1 MRGPDQAPGAAE
13 AQPRPAPAPPRAR
26 PAPPPLRGAETELRG
41 ELRDTPHGPAWVARA
56 FYSDDFRHGRRR
68 VGWARAWDVEA
79 LGLVAHEP
87 RAAPLPPQRWA
98 LVDLE
103 TTGLGADAG
112 TYAFLVGVGW
122 LEPGGFVVE
131 QHLLRD
137 PADEP
142 ALLHE
147 VARRLAAFEGVVS
160 FNGKSFDLPLLA
172 TRCLLARRA
181 APCTGWPHCDLLP
194 AARRLWPHRTRDRR
208 LATLEAE
215 LLGVRRPHD
224 VPSALI
230 PQRYAAY
237 LRGGDAATLDDV
249 LAHNRFDLLSLLFLV
264 HEAASFLPRLREDVV
279 GSRPAERQLLAEDR
293 LRGAVVLHQAGHDAA
308 AANLLESCLAGDPS
322 PAARLAALRSLA
334 ALRKRAGEI
343 DAACALWRDMLALAP
358 ECIEPYE
365 ELAKAHEHRRRE
377 PRQAMDW
384 VDRALQEAA
393 LDRVDRAALLHRRQ
407 RLGRKLQRASL
418 WDSSPGPDAGAGRAG
433 SGATS
438 GFPP

>member
-1 MRGPDQAPGAAE
+1 MRGPDQALGATE
-13 AQPRPAPAPPRAR
+13 VRPRQALCPARAR
-26 PAPPPLRGAETELRG
+26 PEPPPLRGPETELRG
-41 ELRDTPHGPAWVARA
+41 ELRDTPHGPAWLARA
-56 FYSDDFRHGRRR
+56 VYPDDYSHGRRR
-68 VGWARAWDVEA
+68 IGWARAWDVES

-87 RAAPLPPQRWA
+87 RAAPLPPERWA

-103 TTGLGADAG
+103 TTGLGTDAG
-112 TYAFLVGVGW
+112 TYAFLIGVGW

-181 APCTGWPHCDLLP
+181 APCAGWPHCDVLP

-208 LATLEAE
+208 LATLEAD

-237 LRGGDAATLDDV
+237 LRDGDGATLDAV

-264 HEAASFLPRLREDVV
+264 HEAASFLPRLHEDTV
-279 GSRPAERQLLAEDR
+279 GSRLAERQLLAEDR
-293 LRGAVVLHQAGHDAA
+293 LRGAVVLHQAGRAA
-308 AANLLESCLAGDPS
+308 AAVAMLERCLAGDPP
-322 PAARLAALRSLA
+322 PAARLTALRLLA
-334 ALRKRAGEI
+334 GLRKRAGEI
-343 DAACALWRDMLALAP
+343 DAACILWRDMLALAP
-358 ECIEPYE
+358 DCIEPYE

-377 PRQAMDW
+377 PRQALGW

-407 RLGRKLQRASL
+407 RLGRKLQRATL
-418 WDSSPGPDAGAGRAG
+418 WDASPGLDAEAGRAG
-433 SGATS
+433 SGAAS
-438 GFPP
+438 EFPP